1 MKRITQTKEIQTG
14 DNSGIV
20 VSGDEKISYSSEF
33 ELVDYDL
40 DDLITKRAAQDLVNE
55 SDPSSVLKPW
65 VPDDPTKTDE
75 YRSYVIDD
83 IEYLFR
89 SNVDDNVSVPTLSGG
104 GETVWEKTNELYFP
118 QQYLDFTTYPEGR
131 IVWDYQPG
139 EDPPVFIAYRSL
151 QNGNLDNAP
160 NFDADTEWWE
170 KIGVYASP
178 FVFTPGTIYP
188 EGAVVVDDTDSD
200 RIYISKVSDNDNHLD
215 YIVPGTIQWQVT
227 GLYKKITTVD
237 ESVLIEESYGDM
249 WYLPVDLA
257 GKKLLSVE
265 ITQGDITTYRG
276 PESLSNDVAWSL
288 PRISGFPNNDPQ
300 TIKITTL

>member
-65 VPDDPTKTDE
+65 VPDNPTKTDE

-89 SNVDDNVSVPTLSGG
+89 SNVDDNVSTPSISSEESPAWTNE
-104 GETVWEKTNELYFP
+104 GETSDGFSPDLWV
-118 QQYLDFTTYPEGR
+118 DSTTYNTGDFAR
-131 IVWDYQPG
+131 IVAGSKNIFKSKVDG
-139 EDPPVFIAYRSL
+139 NLNNEPVFDTSDAFWECIGTYRGLFPS
-151 QNGNLDNAP
+151 GAP
-160 NFDADTEWWE
+160 
-170 KIGVYASP
+170 YA
-178 FVFTPGTIYP
+178 
-188 EGAVVVDDTDSD
+188 VDDVVFDTTTTSV
-200 RIYISKVSDNDNHLD
+200 YVSNFASNNYDLD
-215 YIVPGTIQWQVT
+215 ELVPASTWQVIS
-227 GLYKKITTVD
+227 LYKKITTVD
-237 ESVLIEESYGDM
+237 ESALIEESYGDM